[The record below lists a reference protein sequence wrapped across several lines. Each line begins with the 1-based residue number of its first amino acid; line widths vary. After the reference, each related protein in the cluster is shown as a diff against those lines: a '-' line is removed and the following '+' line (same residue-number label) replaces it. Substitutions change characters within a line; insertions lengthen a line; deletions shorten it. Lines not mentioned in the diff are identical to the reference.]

1 MALPLMNRVRVDPRA
16 DPPRP
21 SANQAVVGAIYRAF
35 GFVAQPSRG
44 LKKPIE
50 EISRGGDE
58 SPSKPPR
65 SSRGGGLGMIQRR
78 QQPRGVGWGNYVIA
92 WLLTY
97 SGSDCELWRLVL
109 EKCMESELCREAMSL
124 LPTIG
129 YDLRRH
135 KCVEDREDLD
145 VVVTQPPNST
155 SKPTNTT
162 PNNHPN
168 PRSKLLPK
176 LLNCLVN
183 PQNNPELL
191 PGSWV
196 GLPPTPPS

>member
-1 MALPLMNRVRVDPRA
+1 
-16 DPPRP
+16 
-21 SANQAVVGAIYRAF
+21 
-35 GFVAQPSRG
+35 
-44 LKKPIE
+44 
-50 EISRGGDE
+50 
-58 SPSKPPR
+58 
-65 SSRGGGLGMIQRR
+65 MIQGVVTT
-78 QQPRGVGWGNYVIA
+78 QLTPVGVGWGNHVIA
-92 WLLTY
+92 WLMTY
-97 SGSDCELWRLVL
+97 QGGDCQLWRYVYS
-109 EKCMESELCREAMSL
+109 KCMEVELCREAMSL

-196 GLPPTPPS
+196 GLSPNAPLLIGGASLVGGLPPRAPAGSVAPRESPSVGRRWAGQWVGGSKAKTHRQAYPPNPMGR